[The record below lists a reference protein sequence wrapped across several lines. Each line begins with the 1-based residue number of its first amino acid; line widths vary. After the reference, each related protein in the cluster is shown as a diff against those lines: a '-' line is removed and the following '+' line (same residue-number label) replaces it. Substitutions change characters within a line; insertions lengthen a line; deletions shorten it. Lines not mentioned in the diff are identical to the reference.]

1 MSVPTGLRGENLS
14 TVFTLAL
21 DLLQLCIHTAMNDKC
36 FPHKFTRELGE
47 PFVATAR
54 EIMHSVYAADKDRRP
69 EERGRHIEDAFV
81 AMNRLQAELHLNFLH
96 FRLKS
101 RSAKAGEIYDR
112 LEELRSKFTNWSK
125 AVS

>member
-1 MSVPTGLRGENLS
+1 MSVATGLRGENLS

-21 DLLQLCIHTAMNDKC
+21 DLLELCIHTVMNDKC

-47 PFVATAR
+47 PFVAIAR
-54 EIMHSVYAADKDRRP
+54 EIMHSVYSADKEKRP
-69 EERGRHIEDAFV
+69 EIRIGHIADALV

-101 RSAKAGEIYDR
+101 RAAKAGEIYDK
-112 LEELRSKFTNWSK
+112 LQELRSKFINWSK